1 MLKCVL
7 TLCVSPQV
15 GRTRIHWSC
24 ASRLR
29 STQTEQRQH
38 HRSPITSPSCYFIV
52 LYGSFVRVGVQT
64 CRVNL
69 MLIEPQHKLRVKL
82 TELIVFNGRGELKR
96 FCTSILVLLP
106 SFLFF
111 FFYCLLWSTV
121 SSVLSTSL
129 LEMSPCKED
138 CFSFFSFFFSDCK
151 IKSDNG
157 SLLWFCFRKGTIVTH
172 VLKCFT
178 TVQPFIFFF
187 LLLLQ
192 KLPGCYCLVYIC
204 SLDNTM

>member
-1 MLKCVL
+1 MSKCVL
-7 TLCVSPQV
+7 ILCLSPQV

-29 STQTEQRQH
+29 SMQTEQQ

-106 SFLFF
+106 FLFF
-111 FFYCLLWSTV
+111 FFYCLLCSTV

-129 LEMSPCKED
+129 LEMSPCKD
-138 CFSFFSFFFSDCK
+138 C
-151 IKSDNG
+151 
-157 SLLWFCFRKGTIVTH
+157 
-172 VLKCFT
+172 
-178 TVQPFIFFF
+178 IFFF
-187 LLLLQ
+187 FFLIV
-192 KLPGCYCLVYIC
+192 K
-204 SLDNTM
+204 